1 MSAMNAAK
9 ERLDCGY
16 GWMKLYPPL
25 QRNYPSKEN
34 ELTFAQPGIG
44 ENGGVFCHA
53 NTWAIIAQCMLG
65 NGEQAYKIYQD
76 MIPDH
81 IVSKFG
87 VDLYNAEPY
96 IYSSNIRAPM
106 ALSAGAAG
114 VSWLSGTAA
123 WMTIAVQQYMFGLKP
138 KMDGL
143 EIKPCVPNAWKTAK
157 VQRVFRGCTYDIT
170 IENPCAC
177 GNTVK
182 EIYVNGEKVCGNVIA
197 PQGERLTVTVVM
209 GK

>member
-1 MSAMNAAK
+1 
-9 ERLDCGY
+9 
-16 GWMKLYPPL
+16 
-25 QRNYPSKEN
+25 
-34 ELTFAQPGIG
+34 
-44 ENGGVFCHA
+44 
-53 NTWAIIAQCMLG
+53 MLG
-65 NGEQAYKIYQD
+65 NGEQAYKIYKD
-76 MIPDH
+76 MIPDN
-81 IVSKFG
+81 IISKFG

-143 EIKPCVPNAWKTAK
+143 EIKPCLPAAWKTAK
-157 VQRVFRGCTYDIT
+157 VKRIFRGCTYDIT
-170 IENPCAC
+170 MENSDGC
-177 GNTVK
+177 GSNVK
-182 EIYVNGEKVCGNVIA
+182 EIYVNGERVDGNVI
-197 PQGERLTVTVVM
+197 PPCGEQLQITVIL

>member
-1 MSAMNAAK
+1 MYAMNAAM

-16 GWMKLYPPL
+16 GLMKLYPPL

-65 NGEQAYKIYQD
+65 NNNAAYKIYKD
-76 MIPDH
+76 MIPH
-81 IVSKFG
+81 NIVEKFG

-106 ALSAGAAG
+106 ALSAGQAG

-123 WMTIAVQQYMFGLKP
+123 WMTVAVQQYIFGLKP
-138 KMDGL
+138 TMEGL
-143 EIKPCVPNAWKTAK
+143 KVSPCIPDEWETVKIE
-157 VQRVFRGCTYDIT
+157 RLFRDCVFDIT
-170 IENPCAC
+170 IDNHAKK
-177 GNTVK
+177 GNSVK
-182 EIYVNGEKVCGNVIA
+182 EIFVNGEKIDGNIVK
-197 PQGERLTVTVVM
+197 PQGKNLQITVVM
-209 GK
+209 G

>member
-53 NTWAIIAQCMLG
+53 NTWAIIAECMLG
-65 NGEQAYKIYQD
+65 NHEAAYKIYKD
-76 MIPDH
+76 MIPDN
-81 IVSKFG
+81 IIDKFG
-87 VDLYNAEPY
+87 VDHYNAEPY
-96 IYSSNIRAPM
+96 VYSSNIRAPM

-123 WMTIAVQQYMFGLKP
+123 WMTIAVQQYIFGLKP
-138 KMDGL
+138 RMKGL
-143 EIKPCVPNAWKTAK
+143 EIAPCIPNAWEHVKIK
-157 VQRVFRGCTYDIT
+157 RIFRGTDCEIT
-170 IENPCAC
+170 IDNTAHA
-177 GNTVK
+177 GNSVQC
-182 EIYVNGEKVCGNVIA
+182 IYVDGKQLEGTMVEMNGEKLNI
-197 PQGERLTVTVVM
+197 LVVM
-209 GK
+209 G